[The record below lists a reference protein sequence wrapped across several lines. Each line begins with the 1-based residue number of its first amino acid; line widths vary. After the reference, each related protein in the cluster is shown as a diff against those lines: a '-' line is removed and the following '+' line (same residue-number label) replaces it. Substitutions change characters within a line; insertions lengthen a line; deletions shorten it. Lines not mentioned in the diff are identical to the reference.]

1 MTDKAKAA
9 ISPVMDILLKIAL
22 VAILPWSIWVTVN
35 TFSCKHF
42 MERGSRFTV
51 EDGHRL
57 EKVILEESK
66 KTQELIYLNDRKL
79 TDFEREFSENFVRHS
94 ELMQILKAHK

>member
-1 MTDKAKAA
+1 MTEKAKAA

-35 TFSCKHF
+35 TFSCMHF
-42 MERGSRFTV
+42 MNRGDRFSAS
-51 EDGHRL
+51 DGHRL
-57 EKVILEESK
+57 ETTILEESK
-66 KTQELIYLNDRKL
+66 RTQELIYLNDRKL

>member
-22 VAILPWSIWVTVN
+22 VAILPWSIWVTAN
-35 TFSCKHF
+35 TFSCMHF

-66 KTQELIYLNDRKL
+66 RTQQLIYLNDRKL

-94 ELMQILKAHK
+94 ELMQILKAQK

>member
-1 MTDKAKAA
+1 MTEKAKAA

-42 MERGSRFTV
+42 MERGDRFSAA
-51 EDGHRL
+51 DGHRL
-57 EKVILEESK
+57 ETIILEESK
-66 KTQELIYLNDRKL
+66 RTQELIHGQDRKL
-79 TDFEREFSENFVRHS
+79 NQLEREFSEDFVRHS
-94 ELMQILKAHK
+94 ELMQILKAQK